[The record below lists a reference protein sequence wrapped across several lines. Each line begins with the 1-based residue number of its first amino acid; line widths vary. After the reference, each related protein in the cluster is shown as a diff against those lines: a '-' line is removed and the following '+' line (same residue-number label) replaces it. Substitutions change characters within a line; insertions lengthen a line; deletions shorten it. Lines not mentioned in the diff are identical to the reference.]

1 MSASKVGRRREL
13 SIRAQLDLGILAV
26 LTFVL
31 AASGYLT
38 YERVRQR
45 LEVTMDREMFA
56 ALLSVAPDATGE
68 LMREALERAGRAPLG
83 DRPFPDP
90 SERVD
95 LVLQAWTPEATVR
108 SAGLANLAAGDL
120 ELPRAP
126 EGWPGERYENLSFG
140 NVLARTVD
148 IDGVSHRVVTVRYLP
163 PARVPT
169 ELAEGNRPGRPRDLL
184 RERRRAGPD
193 GEGSGPGG
201 QRPFGQGGQRP
212 GEPRQSAPW
221 SNLDGSDGELT
232 SEEAREQAL
241 ADPSR
246 LIELSL
252 ARSREP
258 QLATLSDLRWALLG
272 SWLAATLA
280 SAVLL
285 FGLVR
290 HGLAPLRQLGTEL
303 ASFEPA
309 RLPEHVR
316 LERVPA
322 ELEPVVD
329 ELDTL
334 LARTR
339 AAFAREQAFR
349 SDVAHELRTPLAGLR
364 AQLELALSRE
374 RKPDEYRQTATTC
387 LGVVEDLQALVEALF
402 ELAQPPEHAPPL
414 ELLELEWS
422 EFVEGAFEPYAER
435 AAARDLTFESTA
447 DGPAWVTTDPRLLA
461 RLLSNLID
469 NAVDYADSGSA
480 IRVVQSST
488 ATGWSFSVSNAASSA
503 RPEDAEH
510 ATEAFWRAD
519 TARTEGNRHAG
530 IGLTLCQRLV
540 ERLDGTLAVGVHDG
554 EFRVSVSLPANA

>member
-1 MSASKVGRRREL
+1 MSAPKAGRRREL

-68 LMREALERAGRAPLG
+68 LMRESLERVGRAPLG
-83 DRPFPDP
+83 DRPFPGP

-126 EGWPGERYENLSFG
+126 EGWPGERYENLSFSD
-140 NVLARTVD
+140 VLARTVD
-148 IDGVSHRVVTVRYLP
+148 IDGVSHRIVTVRYLP

-184 RERRRAGPD
+184 RDRRRAGPD

-221 SNLDGSDGELT
+221 SNLDGSDGELH

-241 ADPSR
+241 ADPTR

-258 QLATLSDLRWALLG
+258 KLATLSDLRWALLG
-272 SWLAATLA
+272 GWLAATLA

-290 HGLAPLRQLGTEL
+290 HGLAPLRQLGAEL

-309 RLPEHVR
+309 RLPEHVQ

-339 AAFAREQAFR
+339 AAFAREQSFR

-374 RKPDEYRQTATTC
+374 RKPAEYRETATTC
-387 LGVVEDLQALVEALF
+387 LGVVEELQALVEALF

-422 EFVEGAFEPYAER
+422 EFVEGAFEPYAGR
-435 AAARDLTFESTA
+435 AAARGLTFVASGE
-447 DGPAWVTTDPRLLA
+447 GPEWVTTDPRLLA
-461 RLLSNLID
+461 RLLSNFLG
-469 NAVDYADSGSA
+469 NAVEYADEGTAIELERLPSESGLRFEVRNA
-480 IRVVQSST
+480 
-488 ATGWSFSVSNAASSA
+488 ATGLD
-503 RPEDAEH
+503 PDIAEQ
-510 ATEAFWRAD
+510 ATQAFWRAD
-519 TARTEGNRHAG
+519 QARTAGGRHAG

-540 ERLDGTLAVGVHDG
+540 ERLGGSLELSGEGGV
-554 EFRVSVSLPANA
+554 FRVRVALA

>member
-1 MSASKVGRRREL
+1 LTAAPTPRRREL

-45 LEVTMDREMFA
+45 LEVGMDRELFG
-56 ALLSVAPDATGE
+56 ALLLVAPDATGE
-68 LMREALERAGRAPLG
+68 LVREALGRSGRGPLG

-95 LVLQAWTPEATVR
+95 LKLQAWTPDTMLR
-108 SAGLANLAAGDL
+108 SAGLADLGAGDL

-126 EGWPGERYENLSFG
+126 EDWPGKLYDELGFDD
-140 NVLARTVD
+140 VLARTVEL
-148 IDGVSHRVVTVRYLP
+148 DGVSHRVVTVRYLP
-163 PARVPT
+163 PQRVVPDPAD
-169 ELAEGNRPGRPRDLL
+169 LHRPGRPRDML
-184 RERRRAGPD
+184 RERRRAGPE
-193 GEGSGPGG
+193 GEGAGAGG
-201 QRPFGQGGQRP
+201 QRS
-212 GEPRQSAPW
+212 GEPRPNSPW
-221 SNLDGSDGELT
+221 PTFDGSREDLT
-232 SEEAREQAL
+232 SEQARQQAL
-241 ADPSR
+241 AEPER

-290 HGLAPLRQLGTEL
+290 HGLAPLRQLGDEL
-303 ASFEPA
+303 AGFEPA
-309 RLPEHVR
+309 RLPERVQ

-339 AAFAREQAFR
+339 AAFAREQSFR

-374 RKPDEYRQTATTC
+374 RKPDEYRDTATTC
-387 LGVVEDLQALVEALF
+387 LGVVEDMQALVEALF

-422 EFVEGAFEPYAER
+422 TFVDGSWGPFAER
-435 AAARDLTFESTA
+435 AADRGLSFASTCE
-447 DGPAWVTTDPRLLA
+447 GSEWVTTDPRLLA
-461 RLLSNLID
+461 RLLSNFLG
-469 NAVDYADSGSA
+469 NAVEYADEGTVIEMERLPSESGL
-480 IRVVQSST
+480 RFEVR
-488 ATGWSFSVSNAASSA
+488 NAASGLA
-503 RPEDAEH
+503 PDVAEQ
-510 ATEAFWRAD
+510 ATQAFWRD
-519 TARTEGNRHAG
+519 DQARTSGGRHAG

-540 ERLDGTLAVGVHDG
+540 ERLGGWLELSCEGGV
-554 EFRVSVSLPANA
+554 FRVRVVLL